1 MATPSTQWEERIA
14 PDEAERHAGYV
25 CVFEQ
30 IQAVKSAKYGK
41 GRALRRKQPPAG
53 GGLKSVGQSPCYC
66 Q

>member
-1 MATPSTQWEERIA
+1 
-14 PDEAERHAGYV
+14 V